1 MTAVL
6 APDPATAHARDA
18 SAWQRAG
25 RAVPTWLPAVM
36 ILVGGWSHR
45 WMDED
50 AFINFRIVDQI
61 FAGHGPVFN
70 AGQRIEAATSPLW
83 LFVLV
88 VGRAL
93 FGSFASMEWIAAIAG
108 LAAAVGAFV
117 VGGFAARI
125 QQRGPDG
132 GPDGVVV
139 PVGLLLVAAVAV
151 VWDFS
156 TSGLE
161 MGLVWLWL
169 AGSWWALMTAARA
182 TTISGRTRAG
192 CGVVLGLAPLVRP
205 ELTVMMLCLLV
216 AWFVLARPRRV
227 LFDAVAI
234 FAVPVAY
241 EIFRMGY
248 YALVV
253 PNTALAKD
261 AGGLH
266 LSQGWTY
273 LHDFVSP
280 YRLWVTAVLIVATIV
295 FSHVHRPSRR
305 VAFATAALVGAAV
318 VDMLYIVAIGGDYM
332 HGRLL
337 LPAFFALGLP
347 ASLSI
352 RPETLRVDR
361 RAFSGDN
368 GNRHQAVL
376 ASIAGLALVW
386 ALVSVVWFRP
396 PPPPAGTGLGPAPIS
411 DWRTASGA
419 TMHPIDVA
427 LGLNGTQAAAAYRR
441 GVRGYFKITDK
452 KPRPVRD
459 RNQLVL
465 TLGSIGVP
473 AYDAGTHVFV
483 IDIGGLAEPLAAR
496 TTPVPGRQAGH
507 RKQIDDSWYDA
518 IFGGPSTDPKV
529 IAARHAL
536 SCAPL
541 NDLMQSVNAPM
552 TPGRFFSNIVH
563 SVSYTRLH
571 VPDDPRVAEREWC

>member
-6 APDPATAHARDA
+6 APDAATGPARGASVWRRVARA
-18 SAWQRAG
+18 APA
-25 RAVPTWLPAVM
+25 WLPALIVA
-36 ILVGGWSHR
+36 VGGWSHR
-45 WMDED
+45 WMNED
-50 AFINFRIVDQI
+50 AFINFRIVDHI

-70 AGQRIEAATSPLW
+70 AGERIEASTSSLW
-83 LFVLV
+83 ILVLV
-88 VGRAL
+88 IGRAL
-93 FGSFASMEWIAAIAG
+93 FGAFVRMEWIALFAG

-117 VGGFAARI
+117 IGGHTARL
-125 QQRGPDG
+125 QQRDADG
-132 GPDGVVV
+132 IVI
-139 PVGLLLVAAVAV
+139 PVGLLLVSAVAV

-169 AGSWWALMTAARA
+169 ACSWWALMIAARSEQIGPRRRIA
-182 TTISGRTRAG
+182 CCA
-192 CGVVLGLAPLVRP
+192 VLGLAPLVRP
-205 ELTVMMLCLLV
+205 ELTLMMLCMLV

-227 LFDAVAI
+227 VLDLVAV

-248 YALVV
+248 YASLV

-273 LHDFVSP
+273 LDDFVSP
-280 YRLWVTAVLIVATIV
+280 YRLWLTAVLIVATIAY
-295 FSHVHRPSRR
+295 SHLTRPDRR
-305 VAFATAALVGAAV
+305 IAIATASLLAAV
-318 VDMLYIVAIGGDYM
+318 LLDVVYIVTIGGDYM

-347 ASLSI
+347 ASLVI
-352 RPETLRVDR
+352 RPGSRADR
-361 RAFSGDN
+361 RNTTILG
-368 GNRHQAVL
+368 G
-376 ASIAGLALVW
+376 IAAAAAAW

-396 PPPPAGTGLGPAPIS
+396 PPPAAGRGLGPAPIA

-419 TMHPIDVA
+419 TMDPIDVA
-427 LGLNGTQAAAAYRR
+427 LGLNGTQAAAAYER

-452 KPRPVRD
+452 LPRRSRD
-459 RNQLVL
+459 PDALVL

-473 AYDAGTHVFV
+473 AYDAGKHVFV

-507 RKQIDDSWYDA
+507 RKQVDDAWYDA
-518 IFGGPSTDPKV
+518 RFGGPSDDPKV
-529 IAARHAL
+529 AAARRAL
-536 SCAPL
+536 TCGPGK
-541 NDLMQSVNAPM
+541 DLIRAVDAPM
-552 TPGRFFSNIVH
+552 TPGRFLSNILH

-571 VPDDPRVAEREWC
+571 VPTDPTVAERDWC

>member
-6 APDPATAHARDA
+6 APDPATAARDA

-36 ILVGGWSHR
+36 ILIGGWSHR

-88 VGRAL
+88 LGRAL

-108 LAAAVGAFV
+108 LAAAAGAFV
-117 VGGFAARI
+117 IGGNASRI
-125 QQRGPDG
+125 QQRRRDNVK
-132 GPDGVVV
+132 PDGVVV
-139 PVGLLLVAAVAV
+139 PVGLLLVGAVAV
-151 VWDFS
+151 MWDFS

-169 AGSWWALMTAARA
+169 AASWWALMSAARA
-182 TTISGRTRAG
+182 KEIPTRTRSG
-192 CGVVLGLAPLVRP
+192 CCVVLGLAPLVRP
-205 ELTVMMLCLLV
+205 ELALMMLCLLV
-216 AWFVLARPRRV
+216 AWFVLARPRRIG
-227 LFDAVAI
+227 FDIAAI
-234 FAVPVAY
+234 FAIPVAY

-248 YALVV
+248 YALIV

-273 LHDFVSP
+273 LHDFVAP
-280 YRLWVTAVLIVATIV
+280 YRLWVSAVLIVATIV
-295 FSHVHRPSRR
+295 FSYVQRPSRR
-305 VAFATAALVGAAV
+305 VAFATAAMLAAALV
-318 VDMLYIVAIGGDYM
+318 DTLYIVAIGGDYM

-337 LPAFFALGLP
+337 LPAFFALALP
-347 ASLSI
+347 ASLSV
-352 RPETLRVDR
+352 RPGALRVSR
-361 RAFSGDN
+361 NNA
-368 GNRHQAVL
+368 A
-376 ASIAGLALVW
+376 IATIIGLAVVW

-396 PPPPAGTGLGPAPIS
+396 PPPGAGTGLGPAPIS

-419 TMHPIDVA
+419 TMHPVDVA

-452 KPRPVRD
+452 EPRPVAD
-459 RNQLVL
+459 PDQLVL

-483 IDIGGLAEPLAAR
+483 IDIGGLAEPLAAC

-507 RKQIDDSWYDA
+507 RKQIDDAWYDA

-529 IAARHAL
+529 VAARHAL
-536 SCAPL
+536 SCDPL
-541 NDLMQSVNAPM
+541 QGLMQSVNAPM
-552 TPGRFFSNIVH
+552 TAGRFLSNIAH

>member
-1 MTAVL
+1 MAAVL
-6 APDPATAHARDA
+6 APDTATADARDA
-18 SAWQRAG
+18 SLLRRA
-25 RAVPTWLPAVM
+25 AAAAPMWLPAFIVL
-36 ILVGGWSHR
+36 IGGWSHR

-83 LFVLV
+83 LFLLV

-117 VGGFAARI
+117 IGGYAAKL
-125 QQRGPDG
+125 QHRGT
-132 GPDGVVV
+132 DGVVV
-139 PVGLLLVAAVAV
+139 PVGLLLVASVAV

-169 AGSWWALMTAARA
+169 ACSWWALMTAAR
-182 TTISGRTRAG
+182 TEVIPGRKRLG
-192 CGVVLGLAPLVRP
+192 CCVVLGLAPLVRP
-205 ELTVMMLCLLV
+205 ELTLMMLCFLV
-216 AWFVLARPRRV
+216 AWFALARPRRIGS
-227 LFDAVAI
+227 DIVAI
-234 FAVPVAY
+234 FAIPVGY

-248 YALVV
+248 YALIV

-266 LSQGWTY
+266 FSQGWTY

-280 YRLWVTAVLIVATIV
+280 YRLWVSALLMVATIV
-295 FSHVHRPSRR
+295 FAQRRRPDRR
-305 VAFATAALVGAAV
+305 VALATGAMLVAAI

-352 RPETLRVDR
+352 RPESFRIR
-361 RAFSGDN
+361 RDS
-368 GNRHQAVL
+368 AVV
-376 ASIAGLALVW
+376 AAIAGLALVW
-386 ALVSVVWFRP
+386 ALVSVAWFRP
-396 PPPPAGTGLGPAPIS
+396 PPPPASRGLGPAPIS

-419 TMHPIDVA
+419 TMHPVDVA
-427 LGLNGTQAAAAYRR
+427 LGLNGTQAAAAYQR

-452 KPRPVRD
+452 EPRPARD
-459 RNQLVL
+459 PDALVL

-473 AYDAGTHVFV
+473 AYDAKTHVFV

-507 RKQIDDSWYDA
+507 RKQIDDAWYDA
-518 IFGGPSTDPKV
+518 IFGGPSTEPKV
-529 IAARHAL
+529 VAARHAL
-536 SCAPL
+536 TCDPGKS
-541 NDLMQSVNAPM
+541 LMQSVDARM
-552 TPGRFFSNIVH
+552 TAGRFLSNIVH